1 MKTIDPKTTIDTT
14 DTLDSPESS
23 NDNGTCIATPD
34 TTFLLGHREVVRYI
48 LGALR
53 HYHVERQDLADALAE
68 VQVAALEAARRG
80 RMPASIAEWKALATT
95 IAARQQ
101 IDRLREE
108 EVNAKLESKITSAF
122 NGTYAQATKHGVSMR
137 TGAMIV
143 GVGRVA
149 EAVKTLGLWP

>member
-108 EVNAKLESKITSAF
+108 EVNAKYDDGLVVEDPDVLCPVPAVDIEEIF
-122 NGTYAQATKHGVSMR
+122 CQRRIGV
-137 TGAMIV
+137 ADAAV
-143 GVGRVA
+143 GS
-149 EAVKTLGLWP
+149 P